1 MDNKNKEIAKSTG
14 IELFFQTL
22 ESGLKSVGSHFL
34 ESSSTDVAKQI
45 IGEVALESS
54 VSIVPIVGNAISS
67 YRVNKKIQNLEEFMR
82 QIANKLEFFTER
94 LEIASQSDKEK
105 YSELL
110 DYAYDSVGS
119 YGQKEKIQFLVNGLE
134 TIVNTDEVSFD
145 IAYLYINTLNRLSL
159 LDISVIKLY
168 SSPSRYYN
176 TDVENESVEFKTYQD
191 ILDKFKITIEQ
202 YNAIRSNLNIL
213 GLLEKKTDQT
223 LEKDLSELENHITRI
238 DSNVKSIY
246 SDLELIMNPKKKIS
260 KLKKIKVEKI
270 KINAKDKFVVSKFGK
285 DFYKYFL
292 NKD

>member
-22 ESGLKSVGSHFL
+22 ESGLKSLGGYFL
-34 ESSSTDVAKQI
+34 ESSSEDVAKQI

-82 QIANKLEFFTER
+82 QIANKLEFFKER
-94 LEIASQSDKEK
+94 LEIASQRDKEK

-119 YGQKEKIQFLVNGLE
+119 YGQKEKIRFLVNGLE

-176 TDVENESVEFKTYQD
+176 TDAENDSVEFKNYQD
-191 ILDKFKITIEQ
+191 ILDKFNITLEQ
-202 YNAIRSNLNIL
+202 YNAVRSNLNIL

-238 DSNVKSIY
+238 DSNVKLIH
-246 SDLELIMNPKKKIS
+246 SDLELILNPKKRNN
-260 KLKKIKVEKI
+260 KLKKIKLEKI